1 MNTKGKIKMFNL
13 KNLKVVK
20 ELKNIQPKLKWT
32 MFSEIQDYKINSEYV
47 DLICGEKEDRV
58 EATEKYLEKMVRETL
73 IKEFSADIK
82 NTESFDLLTDMVL
95 HNFKKRQLEEE
106 DFIREAL

>member
-1 MNTKGKIKMFNL
+1 MFNF
-13 KNLKVVK
+13 KNLKLVK
-20 ELKNIQPKLKWT
+20 ELKNIEPKLKWT
-32 MFSEIQDYKINSEYV
+32 MFSEIQDYKINSEYI
-47 DLICGEKEDRV
+47 DLICGEKENNI

-82 NTESFDLLTDMVL
+82 NTESFDILTDMII

-106 DFIREAL
+106 DSMMEA

>member
-1 MNTKGKIKMFNL
+1 MFNF
-13 KNLKVVK
+13 KNLKLVK
-20 ELKNIQPKLKWT
+20 ELKNIEPKLKWT
-32 MFSEIQDYKINSEYV
+32 MFSEIQDYKINSEYI
-47 DLICGEKEDRV
+47 DLICGEKENNI

-82 NTESFDLLTDMVL
+82 NTESFDILTDMII

-106 DFIREAL
+106 DSIMEA